1 MYSKAVVK
9 GAPSMQSPYARNSAL
24 SYQPTDPLRSH
35 RSIADGTTG
44 PIAFGPFIVDLGFA
58 RVFRDGQEIPL
69 RPQVFRVL
77 QFLIQNS
84 GRLVDFDEI
93 LAEAWGGARVSKHTV
108 AVTLREL
115 KDMLGE
121 YGSWITIR
129 PGYGYSL
136 EIPESEHLM
145 RVGQHFRS
153 QFSRSGLDSAL
164 RCFEQVTEIEGANV
178 RAWESLAGLHM
189 EIGFLSVRPPREVN
203 KSFLHAYHRVGVLK
217 GGVTAGLQLDRAVS
231 LYRFEWKLTEA
242 ESELRRIL
250 QQNPKLI
257 RAQVHLAVVFYLMG
271 RAEEALEELGKV
283 ERADP
288 LLPALAYVKPRLLL
302 YCREAD
308 AAAACA
314 SQAVALHPNSPLTHI
329 TYADVLDLT
338 GDPAAL
344 AEYHVASTIAPD
356 IPWIKAVEARCLAR
370 QGRSGEAMEML
381 SQLQVKRQHEY
392 VDAYPL
398 AFLLEA
404 LGERDDAFHELERA
418 YTERSPMMF
427 WLDRDTKSDALRN
440 DPRFAVLR
448 DRVASAVA

>member
-1 MYSKAVVK
+1 MQYS
-9 GAPSMQSPYARNSAL
+9 YAKNATPP
-24 SYQPTDPLRSH
+24 YQPTAEPRTNRAAVAGLM
-35 RSIADGTTG
+35 G
-44 PIAFGPFIVDLGFA
+44 PISFGPFVVDLMRA

-84 GRLVDFDEI
+84 GRLVDFDEM
-93 LAEAWGGARVSKHTV
+93 LAEAWAGAKVSKHTV

-115 KDMLGE
+115 KDVLGE

-153 QFSRSGLDSAL
+153 QYTRSGLDSAL

-178 RAWESLAGLHM
+178 RAWESLAGLHI

-203 KSFLHAYHRVGVLK
+203 KAFQQAYQRVVALK
-217 GGVTAGLQLDRAVS
+217 GLTPGLQLDRAVS
-231 LYRFEWKLTEA
+231 LYRFEWKFAEA
-242 ESELRRIL
+242 EAELLRVL
-250 QQNPKLI
+250 QDHPKLT
-257 RAQVHLAVVFYLMG
+257 RVYVHLAMVYYLMG
-271 RAEEALEELGKV
+271 RTDDAFEELGNAEK
-283 ERADP
+283 ADP
-288 LLPALAYVKPRLLL
+288 LLPALAFVKPRLLL
-302 YCREAD
+302 YCREAN

-314 SQAVALHPNSPLTHI
+314 KQAVALHPNSPLTHL
-329 TYADVLDLT
+329 TYAHVLDFG

-344 AEYHVASTIAPD
+344 AEYHIASTIAPD
-356 IPWIKAVEARCLAR
+356 IPWIKADEARSLAT
-370 QGRSGEAMEML
+370 QGRSGEALEIL
-381 SQLQVKRQHEY
+381 SQLQGKRQEEY

-404 LGERDDAFHELERA
+404 LGRRDEAFQELERA
-418 YTERSPMMF
+418 YAERSPMMF
-427 WLDRDTKSDALRN
+427 WLDRDTRSDTLRD
-440 DPRFAVLR
+440 DPRFAPLR
-448 DRVASAVA
+448 DRVSSAVLSN